1 MLIINREVQKMD
13 REPTVLKRDIHWE
26 IEDSIYVVRNVPY
39 LEADHDGE
47 ELLDVDVSITLTA
60 LRDLMV
66 EEAIPLDVDF
76 TDFADIQF

>member
-1 MLIINREVQKMD
+1 MD

-26 IEDSIYVVRNVPY
+26 IGDSIYVVRNVPY
-39 LEADHDGE
+39 FKADYDGE
-47 ELLDVDVSITLTA
+47 ELLDVDVSITSTA

-66 EEAIPLDVDF
+66 EEAIPLDVAF